1 MCWDEGNSNEVWEVC
16 WDKGNRKVWEVV
28 GVLG

>member
-1 MCWDEGNSNEVWEVC
+1 MCWDEGISNEVWEVC